1 MKKHIMAAN
10 WKLHKENSEAAD
22 YLKELKERVG
32 DVDDREIIVAPGF
45 VSLVT
50 AYDITLGSNIGIAAQ
65 NVFFEESGAYTGE
78 VSVPMIKNFC
88 KYVIIGHS
96 ERRNLFNET
105 NDTIRKKLEVSL
117 KHGLIPILCVGETK
131 EQRDLGKTFDVLED
145 MLSVL
150 KGLKG
155 SNLIVAYEPV
165 WAISGGSNNTNSAT
179 PSDAEN
185 AHQFIR
191 NFMQNN
197 NDISFSDFRIIYGGS
212 VKPENVGQLMAQQNI
227 EGALVG
233 SASLTVEGFEKLIR
247 F

>member
-10 WKLHKENSEAAD
+10 WKLHKENSEVAD
-22 YLKELKERVG
+22 YLKELKERVA
-32 DVDDREIIVAPGF
+32 DVDDREIIVAPSF
-45 VSLVT
+45 ASLVT
-50 AYDITLGSNIGIAAQ
+50 AYDITVGSNISIASQ

-78 VSVPMIKNFC
+78 VSAPMIKNFC

-105 NDTIRKKLEVSL
+105 NDIIRKKLEVSL
-117 KHGLIPILCVGETK
+117 KYGLVPILCVGETI
-131 EQRDLGKTFDVLED
+131 EQRDSAKTFEVLEG

-155 SNLIVAYEPV
+155 SSLIIAYEPV
-165 WAISGGSNNTNSAT
+165 WAISGGNNNTNSAT

-185 AHQFIR
+185 AHEFIR
-191 NFMQNN
+191 TFIQNN
-197 NDISFSDFRIIYGGS
+197 NDIAFSDFKVIYGGS
-212 VKPENVGQLMAQQNI
+212 VKPENVGQLMAQRNI